1 MRPLFTIFILF
12 FLASKTY
19 SIDFKELETKN
30 ISFWFVED
38 NSVPVVSISF
48 TIFGGSSLDPAGKDG
63 LTNLMVS
70 LMDEGTEK
78 YSGTKLRELMKLN
91 GVKLRLSS
99 QKNKIDGTFQVIS
112 TQLKEGFE
120 ILDQILNYPKFLD
133 EEISKVKK
141 QIYASLKIDESD
153 ISTLANYKFNE
164 IFFENH
170 RFSKRIK
177 GSEKSL
183 KNISRV
189 DLINHHKS
197 LFTIDSLVIGAAGD
211 IDANSI
217 KNYVK
222 DVFGKFSVIPNNI
235 KMRNFDD
242 IPSGQKIIQAETP
255 QSSVVFGHPGL
266 ARNHSDYF
274 KLRVANYI
282 LGGGGFQSR
291 LYKQIREKKGLVY
304 SIYSYPI
311 SYKHDGI
318 MIGGFQTR
326 NESVYETIKNVKE
339 EWSKISNRG
348 ITKKELAQAK
358 AYYKGSFTRNFT
370 STLSIAN
377 LLNIV
382 QFYNLGNDY
391 FDKRDKII
399 ESLKLEEINDM
410 LKDIYDSNK
419 LFFLIVGKPVN
430 KK

>member
-1 MRPLFTIFILF
+1 M
-12 FLASKTY
+12 
-19 SIDFKELETKN
+19 
-30 ISFWFVED
+30 
-38 NSVPVVSISF
+38 
-48 TIFGGSSLDPAGKDG
+48 
-63 LTNLMVS
+63 
-70 LMDEGTEK
+70 
-78 YSGTKLRELMKLN
+78 
-91 GVKLRLSS
+91 
-99 QKNKIDGTFQVIS
+99 
-112 TQLKEGFE
+112 
-120 ILDQILNYPKFLD
+120 NYPKFLD

-197 LFTIDSLVIGAAGD
+197 LFTIDSLVIGAAD

-235 KMRNFDD
+235 KMRKFDD

-274 KLRVANYI
+274 MLRVANYI
-282 LGGGGFQSR
+282 LRGGGFQSR
-291 LYKQIREKKGLVY
+291 LYKQIREKKLVY

-358 AYYKGSFTRNFT
+358 AYYKGSF
-370 STLSIAN
+370 
-377 LLNIV
+377 
-382 QFYNLGNDY
+382 
-391 FDKRDKII
+391 
-399 ESLKLEEINDM
+399 LK
-410 LKDIYDSNK
+410 K
-419 LFFLIVGKPVN
+419 LHKHTFN
-430 KK
+430 C